1 MLQFP
6 DTAID
11 LLAVTGVK
19 NFVAGN
25 SEPFCQIF
33 SAGKMHIAVPEFSH
47 SLIMLGISWGIKDT
61 GIFPGNGKL
70 TAQINF
76 IGVLNKRKR

>member
-11 LLAVTGVK
+11 LLAVIRVK
-19 NFVAGN
+19 NLVAGK

-33 SAGKMHIAVPEFSH
+33 SAGKMDITVPKFSY
-47 SLIMLGISWGIKDT
+47 SLIMLGISRSIKDT
-61 GIFPGNGKL
+61 GIFPGDSKL
-70 TAQINF
+70 TAQINLHWCF
-76 IGVLNKRKR
+76 K